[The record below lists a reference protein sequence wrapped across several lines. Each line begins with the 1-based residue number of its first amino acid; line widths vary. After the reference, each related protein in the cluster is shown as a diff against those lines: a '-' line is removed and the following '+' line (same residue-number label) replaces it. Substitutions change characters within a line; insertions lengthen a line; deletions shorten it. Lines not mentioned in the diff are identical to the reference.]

1 MATIDA
7 ALLAFG
13 GLDLV
18 VNNAGLSISK
28 PLLDTTEADWDLQ
41 HDVMAKGSFL
51 VAQAAARAMIDQH
64 LGGDIVYICSK
75 NAVFAGPNNIA
86 YSAVK
91 ADQAHQ
97 VRLLAAELGEHGIR
111 VNGVNPDGVVQGS
124 GIFAGGWGAQRAAVY
139 GVPEDQLGAVLRPA
153 HAAQA
158 RGAARARR
166 QRRHRHHLRR
176 VQPHDG
182 PADPGRRRCGRRLPA
197 LNRHAAPGLR
207 RGRHRSVRRSRDGRR
222 RGERHRVLAADP
234 PLCATASSRP
244 TAISVG
250 PCTHCSTRCSPG
262 SASWPAEF
270 PEVESIGID
279 TWGVDYAL
287 LDDDGQLVDQPIA
300 YRDDRTSAAIDVVHG
315 IVEAADL
322 YEINGQ
328 QFLPFN
334 TVYQLV
340 ADRRSGRL
348 DGAAHVVLLP
358 DLLAFWLTGEL
369 RTEATNA
376 STTGLLD
383 ARSGQWSNELLARLG
398 LPRGLL
404 LPLQQPGEVR
414 GRVQEELRAR
424 LGLPASTV
432 VTTVGSHDTASAV
445 VAVSS
450 RRPPLRLRLQWNVVA
465 GRAGARRA
473 DHHRSQPGRQLHERG
488 WRRPADTV
496 PAQHVRSVAAAGI
509 DAGLGRSGPST
520 GPDGAARR
528 RRRVAGGR
536 PADRRRRPGVH
547 PARAGCRRASQRPP
561 RRAAPRPPTTP
572 PAVVRCII
580 DSLAASYATTIRRA
594 AELAAARVD
603 VVHIVGGGSQNAL
616 LCQLTADRT
625 GHPVTAGPVE
635 ATALGNVLIQARA
648 GGAVATSL
656 DAIRRD
662 LARVVDVTRY
672 EPTVRERPGRGSRT
686 S

>member
-1 MATIDA
+1 MPRRVFAAVDIGASGGRVMAGVVESGTVSLQPIHRFANGVVEADGHLRWPVH
-7 ALLAFG
+7 ALF
-13 GLDLV
+13 DEV
-18 VNNAGLSISK
+18 VTGLS
-28 PLLDTTEADWDLQ
+28 E
-41 HDVMAKGSFL
+41 
-51 VAQAAARAMIDQH
+51 
-64 LGGDIVYICSK
+64 
-75 NAVFAGPNNIA
+75 
-86 YSAVK
+86 
-91 ADQAHQ
+91 
-97 VRLLAAELGEHGIR
+97 LA
-111 VNGVNPDGVVQGS
+111 S
-124 GIFAGGWGAQRAAVY
+124 
-139 GVPEDQLGAVLRPA
+139 
-153 HAAQA
+153 
-158 RGAARARR
+158 
-166 QRRHRHHLRR
+166 
-176 VQPHDG
+176 
-182 PADPGRRRCGRRLPA
+182 
-197 LNRHAAPGLR
+197 
-207 RGRHRSVRRSRDGRR
+207 
-222 RGERHRVLAADP
+222 
-234 PLCATASSRP
+234 
-244 TAISVG
+244 
-250 PCTHCSTRCSPG
+250 
-262 SASWPAEF
+262 EF

-300 YRDDRTSAAIDVVHG
+300 YRDDRTRAAIDVVHG

-383 ARSGQWSNELLARLG
+383 ARSGQWSSELLARLG
-398 LPRGLL
+398 LPSGLL

-445 VAVSS
+445 VAVPAVDRHFAYVSS
-450 RRPPLRLRLQWNVVA
+450 GTWSLVGLELDAPIITAASRAANFTNEGGVDRRTRFLRNTCGLWLLQESMRDWAEA
-465 GRAGARRA
+465 GRPQDLTALLAAAAELPAGGPLIDVDDPAFIP
-473 DHHRSQPGRQLHERG
+473 PGRM
-488 WRRPADTV
+488 PARI
-496 PAQHVRSVAAAGI
+496 AAAAAAG
-509 DAGLGRSGPST
+509 
-520 GPDGAARR
+520 GAEA
-528 RRRVAGGR
+528 
-536 PADRRRRPGVH
+536 
-547 PARAGCRRASQRPP
+547 
-561 RRAAPRPPTTP
+561 PTTP
-572 PAVVRCII
+572 PAVVRCVI

-594 AELAAARVD
+594 AELAAAPVD

-672 EPTVRERPGRGSRT
+672 EPAVRERPGRGSRT